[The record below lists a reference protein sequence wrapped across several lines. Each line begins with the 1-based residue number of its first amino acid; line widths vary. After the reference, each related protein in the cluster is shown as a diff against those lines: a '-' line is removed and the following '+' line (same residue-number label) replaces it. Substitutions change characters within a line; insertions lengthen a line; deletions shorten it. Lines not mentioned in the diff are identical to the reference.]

1 MIFNKCHVR
10 ISASA
15 DTEKILK
22 TLKKQKKLN
31 DLTALFMVLAAAKM
45 ILSELRSYEQS
56 QQISYLNKEIE
67 RLKERKEE

>member
-15 DTEKILK
+15 DTEKILN
-22 TLKKQKKLN
+22 TLKKQKNLN
-31 DLTALFMVLAAAKM
+31 NLTALFMGLAAVHM
-45 ILSELRSYEQS
+45 VLSELRSCEQS
-56 QQISYLNKEIE
+56 QQISYLNREIE

>member
-22 TLKKQKKLN
+22 TLKKQKNLN

>member
-10 ISASA
+10 ISAPA

-22 TLKKQKKLN
+22 TLKKQKNLN

>member
-10 ISASA
+10 ISAPA
-15 DTEKILK
+15 DTEKILN
-22 TLKKQKKLN
+22 TLKKQKNLN
-31 DLTALFMVLAAAKM
+31 NLTALFMGFAAAQM

>member
-1 MIFNKCHVR
+1 MIFNKCRVR
-10 ISASA
+10 ISTSA

-22 TLKKQKKLN
+22 TLKKQKNLN
-31 DLTALFMVLAAAKM
+31 NLTALFMGLAAAQM

>member
-15 DTEKILK
+15 DTEKILN
-22 TLKKQKKLN
+22 TLKKQKNLN
-31 DLTALFMVLAAAKM
+31 NLTALFMGFAAVHM

>member
-1 MIFNKCHVR
+1 MIFNKCHIR

-22 TLKKQKKLN
+22 TLKKQKKQN
-31 DLTALFMVLAAAKM
+31 DLTALFMVLAAAKT